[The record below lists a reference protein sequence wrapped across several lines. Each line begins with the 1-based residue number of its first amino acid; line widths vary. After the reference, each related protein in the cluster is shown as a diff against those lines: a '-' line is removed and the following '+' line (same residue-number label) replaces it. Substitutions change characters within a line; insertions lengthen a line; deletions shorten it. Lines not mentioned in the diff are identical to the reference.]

1 MTEQTAEIRGGD
13 SAGASIK
20 DKIVFGYRPGKT
32 WPAPL
37 LILYHI
43 AMPYFLLSTIQSIVT
58 GIAFIFYINTP
69 EASGIRTL
77 FASITSTA
85 KAPPQDLYKLMM
97 DELMK
102 FMSSVPC
109 LISMAIGYIATI
121 ACYYLIVRVFEKR
134 PAATMGLPFGTAPE
148 RKKALLSYGTGLGI
162 GLLMMS
168 AVFFLLTLT
177 GQSRVDRIGLEASF
191 VPLFVLYILMWL
203 PQGASEEIMT
213 RGYMIP
219 RLSARFGRA
228 AAVAISSLY
237 FGLLHSF
244 NNGFSLPA
252 LVNLILFAVFA
263 AFLALYAENIWTV
276 CAVHSVWNFAQGNLF
291 GFEVSGT
298 ATSSSV
304 LLTKSADGASEL
316 LTGGSFGPEGGL
328 FVTAVLLVGIGVL
341 ILLSRRK
348 AAEAKA
354 L

>member
-1 MTEQTAEIRGGD
+1 MTDQTAEIRNGD
-13 SAGASIK
+13 STGIPAK
-20 DKIVFGYRPGKT
+20 DIIVFGYRPGKT
-32 WPAPL
+32 WPAPV

-58 GIAFIFYINTP
+58 GIAFIFYFNTP
-69 EASGIRTL
+69 EASGIRAL

-97 DELMK
+97 EELMK
-102 FMSSVPC
+102 FMSSAPC
-109 LISMAIGYIATI
+109 LIGMMVGYVATI

-134 PAATMGLPFGTAPE
+134 PAGTMGLPFGTAPE
-148 RKKALLSYGTGLGI
+148 RKKAFLSYGRGLGI

-177 GQSRVDRIGLEASF
+177 GQSRVDRIGLDASF
-191 VPLFVLYILMWL
+191 VPLFVIYILMWL

-228 AAVAISSLY
+228 AAVVISSLY

-263 AFLALYAENIWTV
+263 AFLALYSENIWAV

-304 LLTKSADGASEL
+304 LLTTSADGASEL

>member
-1 MTEQTAEIRGGD
+1 M
-13 SAGASIK
+13 
-20 DKIVFGYRPGKT
+20 
-32 WPAPL
+32 
-37 LILYHI
+37 
-43 AMPYFLLSTIQSIVT
+43 
-58 GIAFIFYINTP
+58 
-69 EASGIRTL
+69 
-77 FASITSTA
+77 A
-85 KAPPQDLYKLMM
+85 KAPPRDLYKLMM
-97 DELMK
+97 DEFMK
-102 FMSSVPC
+102 FMSSAPC
-109 LISMAIGYIATI
+109 LIGMAIGYVATI

-134 PAATMGLPFGTAPE
+134 PAGTMGLPFGTSSD
-148 RKKALLSYGTGLGI
+148 RKKALLSYGKGLGI

-177 GQSRVDRIGLEASF
+177 GQSRVDRIGLEASS
-191 VPLFVLYILMWL
+191 VPLFLIYILMWL

-213 RGYMIP
+213 RGYMLP

-228 AAVAISSLY
+228 AAVVISSLY

-252 LVNLILFAVFA
+252 LINLILFAVFA
-263 AFLALYAENIWTV
+263 AFLALYAENIWAV

-304 LLTKSADGASEL
+304 LLTKTTDGASEL

-328 FVTAVLLVGIGVL
+328 FVTAVLLVGIGILVL
-341 ILLSRRK
+341 LFRRK
-348 AAEAKA
+348 AAAEKV